1 MTQLYNHQNNNIQE
15 SLEHGD
21 LKRVLRPTLHID
33 EFKSKMGEDRNISV
47 LSFKIM
53 NKEPAED
60 LVNFIEKGYSWVLD
74 ADSSPGEM
82 EDGDYIVFIEAE
94 RTGKLPGQII
104 QLIEDILNLTL
115 QKIEDWQF
123 LYYKNTDYQS
133 ITLENLNN
141 SIPLSPRE
149 YDEKFGENP
158 VREMK
163 IAAGVPVTGGY
174 TKTPHISQLQVWA
187 GIK

>member
-1 MTQLYNHQNNNIQE
+1 MTQLYNNNPLNE

-60 LVNFIEKGYSWVLD
+60 FVNFIEKGYNWVLD

-82 EDGDYIVFIEAE
+82 EDGDYIVFVEVE

-115 QKIEDWQF
+115 QKLDDWNF
-123 LYYKNTDYQS
+123 LYYKNNDYQS

-141 SIPLSPRE
+141 SIPLSPKA
-149 YDEKFGENP
+149 YDERFSESP

-174 TKTPHISQLQVWA
+174 TNNPNISQLQIWA